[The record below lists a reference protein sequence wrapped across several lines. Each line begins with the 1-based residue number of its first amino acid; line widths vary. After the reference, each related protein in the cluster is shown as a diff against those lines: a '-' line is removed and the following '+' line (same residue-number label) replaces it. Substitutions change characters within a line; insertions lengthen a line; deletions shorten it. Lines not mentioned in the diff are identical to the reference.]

1 MVLGRGRHPKGEA
14 TGSGG
19 GGAPGSGKTPSICFP
34 AESVSVEAGFAPF
47 FAPSA
52 LDSSP
57 SIHCL
62 FLSVPYSRQRTPFV
76 HCASFQLSS

>member
-34 AESVSVEAGFAPF
+34 AESVSVDEKPEHCNRVAP
-47 FAPSA
+47 
-52 LDSSP
+52 L
-57 SIHCL
+57 C
-62 FLSVPYSRQRTPFV
+62 
-76 HCASFQLSS
+76 CN